1 MPDAAEHP
9 APLRVALLQCGHV
22 HEDLVPEHGD
32 YPELFSELF
41 AGHGLA
47 LTTID
52 AATEALP
59 AIDAF
64 DGWLVSGS
72 ACSAS
77 DPLPWIPALEDLL
90 RALVAVDAPIVAVCF
105 GHQVLAQAMGGRVAR
120 STAGWGAGAHRYE
133 IVGPGGDPPPA
144 WMAPPAPDGTA
155 TLIASHQDQVVELP
169 EGARVWLRTAHCPV
183 AGYLLGPAALA
194 IQPHPEFTSPI
205 SRGLVERR
213 RDLMGTDVAD
223 AALAS
228 LDAPLDRDLLASWM
242 ARFLRLAADHRAPAA
257 PRP

>member
-32 YPELFSELF
+32 YPELFAGLF

-59 AIDAF
+59 PVDAF

-72 ACSAS
+72 ACSAY

-90 RALVAVDAPIVAVCF
+90 RALVAAEAPIVAVCF
-105 GHQVLAQAMGGRVAR
+105 GHQVLAQAMGGRVER
-120 STAGWGAGAHRYE
+120 SSAGWGAGAHRYE
-133 IVGPGGDPPPA
+133 VCGPAGHPPPP
-144 WMAPPAPDGTA
+144 WMTPATVDGAVTI
-155 TLIASHQDQVVELP
+155 LASHQDQVVELP
-169 EGARVWLRTAHCPV
+169 EGARRWLRTDHCPI
-183 AGYLLGPAALA
+183 AGYVLGPAALA
-194 IQPHPEFTSPI
+194 IQPHPEFTAPI

-213 RDLMGTDVAD
+213 RELMGADVAD

-228 LDAPLDRDLLASWM
+228 LDAPLDREVLATWM
-242 ARFLRLAADHRAPAA
+242 ARFLRLAAARRAVGAE
-257 PRP
+257 R

>member
-64 DGWLVSGS
+64 DGWLVSARRARPTTRCRGS
-72 ACSAS
+72 PPSRTCSAPS
-77 DPLPWIPALEDLL
+77 WPSMRPSWRCASATRCWPRRWA
-90 RALVAVDAPIVAVCF
+90 A
-105 GHQVLAQAMGGRVAR
+105 GWR

-228 LDAPLDRDLLASWM
+228 LDAPLDRDLLALWM
-242 ARFLRLAADHRAPAA
+242 ARFLRLAADRRAPAA